1 VVKDG
6 KPVPNAEIEVEWRND
21 GSIKASADAYE
32 TQVIRADSRGVFVY
46 GLPRAGWWGFA
57 ALIDGDT
64 PIKNPEG
71 QDAGVELGGLIW
83 VRARDMK

>member
-1 VVKDG
+1 
-6 KPVPNAEIEVEWRND
+6 
-21 GSIKASADAYE
+21 
-32 TQVIRADSRGVFVY
+32 VFVY

-64 PIKNPEG
+64 PIRNPEG